1 MTEKKDTR
9 PLGELFTELKQET
22 RTLIKQE
29 MELVRVEFS
38 EKISQVVKDVISL
51 GVGGVLLYTGVLTL
65 VAAIVLG
72 LAKFMPPWLS
82 ALLVSIVLLVIGAV
96 LLMKGVNNL
105 KKMKVAPEKTTES
118 LKETSQ
124 WLKSEMK

>member
-9 PLGELFTELKQET
+9 PLGELFAELKQET

-29 MELVRVEFS
+29 MALVRVELS
-38 EKISQVVKDVISL
+38 EKVSKRSRIWSRWVL
-51 GVGGVLLYTGVLTL
+51 GGVLLYTGVLTL

-72 LAKFMPPWLS
+72 LAKFMAPWLS
-82 ALLVSIVLLVIGAV
+82 ALLVSVVLLVIGAV
-96 LLMKGVNNL
+96 LLMKGVKDL
-105 KKMKVAPEKTTES
+105 KKMKVAPEKSTET

-124 WLKSEMK
+124 WIKSEMK